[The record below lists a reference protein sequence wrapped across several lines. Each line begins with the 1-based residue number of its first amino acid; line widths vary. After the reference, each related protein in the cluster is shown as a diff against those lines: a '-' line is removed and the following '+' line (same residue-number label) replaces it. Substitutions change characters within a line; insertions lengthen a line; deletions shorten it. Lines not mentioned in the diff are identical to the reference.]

1 MFLKDI
7 ETLKVRNIFAGKIV
21 LESYLSNKNS
31 ERRRENLRREIELLQ
46 LAETSSSVTLVELI
60 EIEADR
66 TVII

>member
-1 MFLKDI
+1 M
-7 ETLKVRNIFAGKIV
+7 

-31 ERRRENLRREIELLQ
+31 ERRRENLRREIVLLQ
-46 LAETSSSVTLVELI
+46 LAGTSSSVTLVELI

>member
-1 MFLKDI
+1 M
-7 ETLKVRNIFAGKIV
+7 

-31 ERRRENLRREIELLQ
+31 ERRRENLRREVELLQ
-46 LAETSSSVTLVELI
+46 LAGTTSSVTLVELI